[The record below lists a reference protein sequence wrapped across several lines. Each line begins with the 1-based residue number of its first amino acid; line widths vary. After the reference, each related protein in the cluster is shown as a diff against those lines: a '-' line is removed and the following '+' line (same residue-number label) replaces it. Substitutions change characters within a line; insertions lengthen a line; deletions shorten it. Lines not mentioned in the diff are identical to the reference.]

1 MFSLMIL
8 KFARISGSESPGKIT
23 RADIKKALKTS
34 ARDLE
39 ISLPCDKI
47 NASFLILGEEQK
59 MANKE
64 QGKNKDKDKKKKKK
78 DKEKVK

>member
-1 MFSLMIL
+1 
-8 KFARISGSESPGKIT
+8 
-23 RADIKKALKTS
+23 LKTS
-34 ARDLE
+34 IRDLE
-39 ISLPCDKI
+39 NFHPCDKI
-47 NASFLILGEEQK
+47 NTSFLILGEEQK